1 MDASQKYVD
10 DESVDNCH
18 MNEMTGEWLVVM
30 QSVAN
35 GSLVSS
41 CKVLSVNAANKH
53 TQHCR
58 RHSD

>member
-10 DESVDNCH
+10 EESVDNCH
-18 MNEMTGEWLVVM
+18 VNEVTGEWLVVM

-41 CKVLSVNAANKH
+41 CQAISVNAANNH
-53 TQHCR
+53 TQLCR